1 MLERET
7 SRRKMIG
14 STELKMTAAI
24 LRKLRD
30 RVAGLQAQQP
40 GITVVKICEGISSE
54 FTEVLPRTLHDYI
67 ASVDP
72 EGTSDFL
79 FGLCES
85 GQISILMFTILAQS
99 LLPKATKDALAHAVI
114 EKRLT
119 IVNVREIKQILKKA
133 KRSKKQILLET
144 AIMTV
149 TGMISE
155 HAKPELVKEAVKEFG
170 GIVFDLNKAALTF
183 MAKLDMCLDFMKDPQ
198 NILCTP
204 ENYLDVKEKISTFKV
219 TLKNSLS
226 FVEST
231 DQRLQSNFKNQVI
244 AEASAVQRRN
254 EGGK

>member
-7 SRRKMIG
+7 SRRKKIG
-14 STELKMTAAI
+14 DTVPKMTSSI
-24 LRKLRD
+24 IRTLRSRVTEIQAQKPGISGAKVTDMIAHEFPEIKASTLRD
-30 RVAGLQAQQP
+30 YAA
-40 GITVVKICEGISSE
+40 
-54 FTEVLPRTLHDYI
+54 
-67 ASVDP
+67 AVDP
-72 EGTSDFL
+72 ESTSDYL
-79 FGLCES
+79 LGLCES
-85 GQISILMFTILAQS
+85 GQISINMFMLIAQS
-99 LLPKATKDALAHAVI
+99 MMPNATRDALAHAVI

-119 IVNVREIKQILKKA
+119 PSIVRDVKNIIQKA
-133 KRSKKQILLET
+133 RRNKKQILLET
-144 AIMTV
+144 AILTA
-149 TGMISE
+149 TGVISE
-155 HAKPELVKEAVKEFG
+155 HAKPELVKETIKEFG
-170 GIVFDLNKAALTF
+170 GVVFDLNKAALAF

-231 DQRLQSNFKNQVI
+231 DARLQLNFKNQVI